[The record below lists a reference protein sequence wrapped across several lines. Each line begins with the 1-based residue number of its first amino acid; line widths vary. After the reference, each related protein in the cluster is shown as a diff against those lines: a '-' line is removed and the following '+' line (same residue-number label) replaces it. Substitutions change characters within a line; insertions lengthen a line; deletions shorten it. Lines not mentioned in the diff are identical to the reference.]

1 MTDLEYYN
9 NYEEKLRLEAIEYQQ
24 ELDLTRQKEDQARKS
39 RLKNAIKEVKS
50 CPASWIRENLKANLN
65 PLFTKQDDGSESLS
79 FGIDNHSLQFS
90 FQNTERYTKKEI
102 LDELSKELEMCN

>member
-9 NYEEKLRLEAIEYQQ
+9 NYDERLRLEGIE
-24 ELDLTRQKEDQARKS
+24 EFALKIQKEDQAWKS

-50 CPASWIRENLKANLN
+50 CSASWIRENLRANLN

-79 FGIDNHSLQFS
+79 FGIDSHPLQFS
-90 FQNTERYTKKEI
+90 FSNTERYNKKDI
-102 LDELSKELEMCN
+102 LDELFKELEMCD